1 MINNWIIF
9 FFKESAEHNRT
20 VNTPATTTATNSSV
34 NTGLGQKIKD
44 FGLSVLDFFKK
55 LVSNL

>member
-1 MINNWIIF
+1 LDYI

-20 VNTPATTTATNSSV
+20 VNTPATTTATNASV